1 MPKVTRDPNPA
12 PAPPADTYS
21 PFGSDRA
28 RPERRAQQMRARQ
41 IMSAPVVSACP
52 KTTLRR
58 AIDLMLEAGISG
70 LPVIDAQG
78 LLVGIVTEGDL
89 LRRTELGTEGRAP
102 RWIQY
107 LRSPGK
113 LAEEYAHSHGRL
125 VEEVMS
131 SPVTTVTEDAPLHAI
146 VEAMARARIKR
157 VPVLRGSAVVGM
169 ISRADIVRVL
179 GAALAAD
186 QPVGNR
192 SDADIRHDILAEF
205 DRAICIPKATIE
217 VTVDGGTVELHG
229 WITDERE
236 RSAVH
241 AAVEGVPGI
250 TALRDHL
257 AWVEPITGLVL
268 PSPDDGDSDGTGAA
282 EPGPPGTP
290 PVAESQIAGTP
301 S

>member
-1 MPKVTRDPNPA
+1 MPEVTPDPNSA
-12 PAPPADTYS
+12 PSAAAYS

-28 RPERRAQQMRARQ
+28 RPDRRAQQMRARQ
-41 IMSAPVVSACP
+41 IMSSPVVSACP

-70 LPVIDAQG
+70 LPVIDARG
-78 LLVGIVTEGDL
+78 VLVGIVTEGDL

-146 VEAMARARIKR
+146 VEIMARARIKR
-157 VPVLRGSAVVGM
+157 VPVLRGSAVVGTV
-169 ISRADIVRVL
+169 SRADIVRAL

-186 QPVGNR
+186 QPIGNR

-205 DRAICIPKATIE
+205 GRAICIPKATIE
-217 VTVDGGTVELHG
+217 VAVEGGTVELHG

-236 RSAVH
+236 RGAVH
-241 AAVEGVPGI
+241 AAVEGVPGV

-257 AWVEPITGLVL
+257 TWVEPITGMVL
-268 PSPDDGDSDGTGAA
+268 SSPDDAGLDAMGTA
-282 EPGPPGTP
+282 EPGPPRTF
-290 PVAESQIAGTP
+290 PVGKSQIAGTR

>member
-169 ISRADIVRVL
+169 ISRADIVCRPPRSSAASRQL
-179 GAALAAD
+179 SGAGAAAA
-186 QPVGNR
+186 
-192 SDADIRHDILAEF
+192 L
-205 DRAICIPKATIE
+205 
-217 VTVDGGTVELHG
+217 
-229 WITDERE
+229 
-236 RSAVH
+236 SAFK
-241 AAVEGVPGI
+241 
-250 TALRDHL
+250 R
-257 AWVEPITGLVL
+257 
-268 PSPDDGDSDGTGAA
+268 PDYCRRPRCSSGSR
-282 EPGPPGTP
+282 
-290 PVAESQIAGTP
+290 VAETRTVVRKAVVRFDL
-301 S
+301 